1 MLSVGV
7 NTSTVDLVGFD
18 VVINFVSIVALVNEG
33 ILSDIVCKIETSTED
48 FTVVTV
54 PVDHVTEHV
63 IDVET
68 IRNNVISIH
77 LETSVCVVCLIS
89 NLTLSILGV
98 APEPRIVQDNVRSVD
113 LHHVL
118 DGGGAC

>member
-1 MLSVGV
+1 VLSVGV

-18 VVINFVSIVALVNEG
+18 IITNFVSIVTLVNEG

-77 LETSVCVVCLIS
+77 LETSVCVVCLIG

-98 APEPRIVQDNVRSVD
+98 APEPRIVQDNVRSFD

>member
-1 MLSVGV
+1 VLSVGV

-77 LETSVCVVCLIS
+77 LETSVCVVCLIG

>member
-1 MLSVGV
+1 VLSVGV

-18 VVINFVSIVALVNEG
+18 IITNFVSIVALVNEG

-77 LETSVCVVCLIS
+77 LETSVCVVCLIG